1 MMMNTTLWV
10 RKDKLSETRLVQAQS
25 VPLAQGQVRLRVEH
39 FALTA
44 NNITYAAFG
53 QAMNYWQF
61 YPTGQADWGI
71 VPVWGFAT
79 VIESLHPDVQI
90 GERVYGYFPMADSV
104 MLEPVRLAPSG
115 FSDGAAHRQTLHE
128 VYNGYQRCAVDPLY
142 RADTEEVQALLR
154 PLFTTSWLIDDFL
167 HDNAFFGAD
176 TLLLSSASSK
186 TAYGTAHALGKRD
199 GLTLIGLTSA
209 ANKAFCESLGCY
221 SRVLAYEELEQ
232 LDAQARCLLVDFA
245 GNAGLRRSIHTRF
258 VNLAY
263 SCSVGGTHI
272 ENLGGSKGLPGPK
285 PALFFAPTQV
295 AKRRSDWGEEVFEQR
310 LAQAWHEF
318 SAHALHAHPPWL
330 LPKMQSGP
338 QAVQAAYAQLLKGQL
353 DPRVGLMLS
362 LAL

>member
-1 MMMNTTLWV
+1 MSRTVFVCKSRLA
-10 RKDKLSETRLVQAQS
+10 ETRLVETIDPA
-25 VPLAQGQVRLRVEH
+25 LLEGQVRLRVDH

-61 YPTGQADWGI
+61 YPTGEADWGI
-71 VPVWGFAT
+71 VPVWGFAA
-79 VIESLHPDVQI
+79 VIESFHPEVPL
-90 GERVYGYFPMADSV
+90 GERVYGYFPMANSV
-104 MLEPVRLAPSG
+104 VLEPAHLAPSG

-128 VYNGYQRCAVDPLY
+128 IYNGYQRCAVDPLY

-186 TAYGTAHALGKRD
+186 TAYGTAHALAKRQ

-209 ANKAFCESLGCY
+209 ANKEFCETLGCY

-232 LDAQARCLLVDFA
+232 LDARTRCLFVDFA
-245 GNAGLRRSIHTRF
+245 GNAGLRRSIHTHF

-263 SCSVGGTHI
+263 SCSVGGTHV
-272 ENLGGSKGLPGPK
+272 ENLGGSKGLPGPR

-318 SAHALHAHPPWL
+318 SAHLLHANPPWL
-330 LPKMQSGP
+330 LPQMRRGAV
-338 QAVQAAYAQLLKGQL
+338 AVQAAYAELLKGQL
-353 DPRVGLMLS
+353 DPRAGLMLS
-362 LAL
+362 LAP